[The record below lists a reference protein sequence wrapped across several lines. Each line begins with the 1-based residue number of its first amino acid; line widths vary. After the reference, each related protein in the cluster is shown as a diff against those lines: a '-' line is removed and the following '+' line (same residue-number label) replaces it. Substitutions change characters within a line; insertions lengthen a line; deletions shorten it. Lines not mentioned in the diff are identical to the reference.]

1 MKDQGPLIWDLPLRL
16 FHWLLA
22 LSFGAS
28 WASAELRNNTDY
40 GIDFMLVHMWL
51 GYWMAGLLIF
61 RIGWGFWG
69 PTHARFTSFLRG
81 PSAIGRY
88 LQGLFQPAYQPTAGH
103 NPLGGLAVLAML
115 SLLVFQVFTGLF
127 TTDDLMFAGPWVP
140 AVSSSLS
147 RRLSG
152 LHESNFDWLVVL
164 VALHLLAIGWYW
176 WRRKANLVLPMIT
189 GRAGTDMSHTPIGSQ
204 RLLLALLTAL
214 GAAAGVWAIIN
225 FAPEPAVL
233 YQF

>member
-1 MKDQGPLIWDLPLRL
+1 MTKPGPLIWDLPLRL

-28 WASAELRNNTDY
+28 WISSELRNNTDY

-51 GYWMAGLLIF
+51 GYWMAGLLLF

-69 PTHARFTSFLRG
+69 PTHARFAGFLRG
-81 PSAIGRY
+81 PSTIWRY
-88 LQGLFQPAYQPTAGH
+88 LRGQYQPAAGH

-115 SLLVFQVFTGLF
+115 SLLVFQVVTGLF

-152 LHESNFDWLVVL
+152 LHETNFDWLVVL

-176 WRRKANLVLPMIT
+176 WRRKANLIWPMIT
-189 GRAGTDMSHTPIGSQ
+189 GRLQIDDGQQPIKSQ
-204 RLLLALLTAL
+204 RLVLAVITAL
-214 GAAAGVWAIIN
+214 AAAAGVWAIVN

-233 YQF
+233 FQF